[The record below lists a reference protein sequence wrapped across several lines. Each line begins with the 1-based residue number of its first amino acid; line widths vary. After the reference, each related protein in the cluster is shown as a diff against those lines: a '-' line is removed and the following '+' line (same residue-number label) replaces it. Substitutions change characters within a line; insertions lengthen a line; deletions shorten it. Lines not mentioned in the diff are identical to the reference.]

1 MIETEREYPPLPP
14 DDLNRTLTV
23 AQPDNNGKSTHI
35 GLVGD
40 TYIGREVSS
49 WKGQLVGYN
58 LGLTMRP
65 TPARQH

>member
-1 MIETEREYPPLPP
+1 MWFRTNHSRKMPIATATTLPK
-14 DDLNRTLTV
+14 LNLEIPSV
-23 AQPDNNGKSTHI
+23 
-35 GLVGD
+35 V
-40 TYIGREVSS
+40 IGREVSS